1 MNDPDIPWDA
11 AFQHAPVALSLV
23 DVHGRQLAG
32 NTAYLELLG
41 FPAGSTGPDNIGA
54 VTREEDRSWTA
65 SYLTRLV
72 NGDLDQFVTHKIFRR
87 ADGSE
92 LRAQLTTRALRDEDD
107 RCYALI
113 GTLVPVTESQR
124 VEDARL
130 QHMME
135 FSLSTFTVVD
145 EAGIVVESSGRY
157 QPILGYP
164 PEFWETRTIMDLL
177 VPEEVERVIAF
188 REQVLASPRERLT
201 IEVQVRAAD
210 GSIHDI
216 AVQAVNLL
224 DDDVGGVILT
234 SQNIT
239 GQRQLV
245 NELSLRS
252 STAEAVAKA
261 QTDLLATVSHE
272 LRNPLHAIQGL
283 AELLAAEQLPPR
295 AAELAATLASQLSG
309 LAGVT
314 QDLLD
319 TARLDSG
326 TVKLDPV
333 PTDLPALVTE
343 VCEYGVAM
351 AGDRALI
358 VRCTFAPQT
367 PAWVLVDAARLKQI
381 LRNLVGNA
389 IKFTKVGSV
398 TIEVRAALPSGVQ
411 FSVADTGVGIPA
423 DEIDGVMRPFQT
435 GSTGG
440 DSRGAGLGLAIVQRL
455 VSAMRGTLTL
465 TSVLGSGTTFNIV
478 LPLALADA
486 PAPRRPAAE
495 HQSNVSVLV
504 VEDNPVNQQLARSQ
518 LARLGMSAVIVG
530 SGEEALELLGT
541 ADCPR
546 FDVVLMDHQ
555 LPGIDGVETTRR
567 IRTLAE
573 TVAAL
578 PVIGLTASASAA
590 HRESFL
596 DAGMD
601 GFLAKPAT
609 MDDIRTAI
617 HEVLAAD
624 WVRPAAAAIAAAALT
639 PERATATATVQTAVL
654 AKLAGEL
661 GDRTIVVELVTS
673 FLGELPKRGTAIT
686 AALDNGDSAAAGRAA
701 HTLKSS
707 ARLLGA
713 DALADVCQEIEHLQP
728 VDLGELT
735 RLLSAVDHELTNWK
749 TEK

>member
-1 MNDPDIPWDA
+1 MVNANDIPWEE
-11 AFQHAPVALSLV
+11 AFRRAPVALSLV
-23 DVHGRQLAG
+23 DAHGRQLAG
-32 NTAYLELLG
+32 NDAYAELLG
-41 FPAGSTGPDNIGA
+41 FPVGSSGPDNIGA
-54 VTREEDRSWTA
+54 VTRDQDRSWTA

-72 NGDLDQFVTHKIFRR
+72 NGDLDRFTTHKVFQR

-92 LRAQLTTRALRDEDD
+92 VRAQLTTRALRDDD
-107 RCYALI
+107 DLCFALI
-113 GTLVPVTESQR
+113 GTLVPSSETQR
-124 VEDARL
+124 IQDARL
-130 QHMME
+130 HMMME

-145 EAGIVVESSGRY
+145 AEGTVIESSGRY

-164 PEFWETRTIMDLL
+164 TEFWETRTIMDLL
-177 VPEEVERVIAF
+177 LPEEIDRVMEFRERVLSA
-188 REQVLASPRERLT
+188 PRERLE

-210 GSIHDI
+210 GSIQDI

-224 DDDVGGVILT
+224 DDDVGGIILT

-261 QTDLLATVSHE
+261 QTNLLATVSHE

-295 AAELAATLASQLSG
+295 AAELATTLASQLTG

-326 TVKLDPV
+326 TVQLDPR
-333 PTDLPALVTE
+333 PTDMHALVNE
-343 VCEYGVAM
+343 VVEYGTAM
-351 AGDRALI
+351 VGDRELA
-358 VRCTFAPQT
+358 VRCTIMPNT
-367 PAWVLVDAARLKQI
+367 PPWVLVDAARLRQV

-389 IKFTKVGSV
+389 IKFTTTGGV
-398 TIEVRAALPSGVQ
+398 TLEVRPALTNGVQ
-411 FSVADTGVGIPA
+411 FSIADTGVGIPA
-423 DEIDGVMRPFQT
+423 DEIDSVMRPFQT

-455 VSAMRGTLTL
+455 VSAMHGSLTL
-465 TSVLGSGTTFNIV
+465 HSVLGTGTTFTVV
-478 LPLALADA
+478 LPLPVADA
-486 PAPRRPAAE
+486 PAPRAVE
-495 HQSNVSVLV
+495 QQQCSEISVLV

-518 LARLGMSAVIVG
+518 LARLGMTPVIVG
-530 SGEEALELLGT
+530 SGEEALELL
-541 ADCPR
+541 DRPDHPH

-567 IRTLAE
+567 IRTLGAS
-573 TVAAL
+573 VASI
-578 PVIGLTASASAA
+578 PVIGLTASASAT

-596 DAGMD
+596 NAGMD

-609 MDDIRTAI
+609 MDDIRNAI
-617 HEVLAAD
+617 NEVLD
-624 WVRPAAAAIAAAALT
+624 DKWVRPAEAAAAAA
-639 PERATATATVQTAVL
+639 PVAVQAATVQTAVL

-661 GDRTIVVELVTS
+661 GDRIIVVELVTS
-673 FLGELPKRGTAIT
+673 FLAELPKRGTAIT
-686 AALDNGDSAAAGRAA
+686 SAIAAGDTAAAGRAA

-713 DALADVCQEIEHLQP
+713 NTLADMCQEIEHLQP
-728 VDLGELT
+728 VDVPALE
-735 RLLSAVDHELTNWK
+735 RLLQAAKDELFNWK
-749 TEK
+749 AEE